1 MYINMSD
8 YTYSFSTSTSNT
20 YTANTHSWN
29 PAYPVW
35 GNTTSNAEQPRP
47 RIVLDSN
54 GLWVDGNPFWNM
66 TNIDFEEEHVSI
78 EELDDVLEEV
88 S

>member
-20 YTANTHSWN
+20 YTWN

-35 GNTTSNAEQPRP
+35 GNTTSNTAQPTP
-47 RIVLDSN
+47 GITMSSN
-54 GLWVDGNPFWNM
+54 GIWMDGKPVWVVCDPKELEMPEVNA
-66 TNIDFEEEHVSI
+66 